1 MTRRGQLVL
10 AAAALVAVALIPVVA
25 AYLQLGYVPQTDGA
39 ADGRPGGHA
48 DRVLT
53 RAVGSTSPDLASSYT
68 WSEREDAVDA
78 FRGDLASRL
87 DALRTSRLTD
97 GTAYVVEYAPGV
109 ARNWTTGSCPGGP
122 DRQFGGCE
130 VVDGVLVQ
138 DRDGRTHVVAVAF
151 RVRVVG
157 SDGSAELVF
166 VVER

>member
-25 AYLQLGYVPQTDGA
+25 AYLQLGYVPQSGGGI
-39 ADGRPGGHA
+39 DGRPGGHA

-53 RAVGSTSPDLASSYT
+53 RAVGSSAPELPSSYA
-68 WSEREDAVDA
+68 WSERADAVDA
-78 FRGDLASRL
+78 FRDDLASRL
-87 DALRTSRLTD
+87 ESLRTSRLTD

-109 ARNWTTGSCPGGP
+109 ARNWTAANCPGGP
-122 DRQFGGCE
+122 DRQFGACE
-130 VVDGVLVQ
+130 VVDGVPVQ
-138 DRDGRTHVVAVAF
+138 ERDGGTHVVAVAF

-157 SDGSAELVF
+157 PDGTAELVL